1 VEDSETTNPRN
12 GNHISKKSIEDF
24 EFLLAHHDSQ
34 IASVKGEVGEIK
46 NKLDTVINAV
56 SALNNALTLASS
68 KNPFNLPAALSVVRD
83 GAIVLGLAVSAIIY
97 VTTGHFSADWA
108 RQAEFN
114 NLVKERLNT
123 LSKSQSVP

>member
-1 VEDSETTNPRN
+1 MENSEMTNPRN

-34 IASVKGEVGEIK
+34 IASVEGEIGEIK

-68 KNPFNLPAALSVVRD
+68 KNPFNLPATLSVVRD